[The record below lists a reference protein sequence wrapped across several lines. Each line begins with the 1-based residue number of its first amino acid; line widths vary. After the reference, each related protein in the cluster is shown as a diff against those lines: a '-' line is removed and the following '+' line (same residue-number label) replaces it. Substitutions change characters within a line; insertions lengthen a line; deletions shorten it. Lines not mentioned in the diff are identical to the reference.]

1 MKKKRNK
8 YNKIALFFLLPFLAG
23 GFLFI
28 CIPLAVTIKGSFWK
42 RNGEFIGLYE
52 YQKLFQSGSFILS
65 VKNMLL
71 FFLAALPFLFLLSLA
86 VALSMQFLK
95 KRNSRWISALFLFHL
110 LPMLLPSAVI
120 TVIFKIFLE
129 TYGVW
134 NKVLTESGKESI
146 SFLYSK
152 YDFWI
157 LIGIYLWKNYG
168 YCMIVLYG
176 GINGVAEETIESAK
190 LDGAGAVRILFQII
204 FPQIKSFLL
213 FVGSLGVTAV
223 FKIFRESYLLFGKY
237 PHESVYMLQNFMNN
251 RLYAMDY
258 GALSAAS
265 FFLILFFSVWIYI
278 IFLRGRKENE
288 E

>member
-1 MKKKRNK
+1 MKVKKKRNK

-23 GFLFI
+23 SFLFI

-95 KRNSRWISALFLFHL
+95 KQNSRWISALFLFHL

-134 NKVLTESGKESI
+134 NKVLTENGKGSI

-190 LDGAGAVRILFQII
+190 LDGVSAVRILFQII
-204 FPQIKSFLL
+204 FP
-213 FVGSLGVTAV
+213 
-223 FKIFRESYLLFGKY
+223 
-237 PHESVYMLQNFMNN
+237 
-251 RLYAMDY
+251 
-258 GALSAAS
+258 
-265 FFLILFFSVWIYI
+265 
-278 IFLRGRKENE
+278 
-288 E
+288 